1 MSVKKQKS
9 PLLLLHGWAMTPAV
23 WQPLRA
29 ALDAEAFDTQA
40 PALPGHDGHE
50 HAARPD
56 ATLDAWA
63 EIFAPQMGAPVF
75 APQVGAPVW
84 AGTRPAPTPLAPTT
98 VVGWSLGALIA
109 LELARLYP
117 ERVARLILI
126 GATPRFAAAPDWP
139 HGLDAGTVAAFG
151 EDYTHQT
158 AACLRRFL
166 TLQSLGEKTAR
177 RSLLSRLETACVP
190 HPEGRP
196 LPALAD
202 GLKILSGSDLRPRLV
217 TIGQP
222 VHLIHGDGDT
232 LMPLA
237 AARWLAAALPN
248 ARLSVLEGCG
258 HALPLSHPVE
268 LAQLISV
275 FA

>member
-1 MSVKKQKS
+1 MSVKKQKPS
-9 PLLLLHGWAMTPAV
+9 LLLLHGWAMTPAV

-63 EIFAPQMGAPVF
+63 EIFAPQ
-75 APQVGAPVW
+75 
-84 AGTRPAPTPLAPTT
+84 TT

-202 GLKILSGSDLRPRLV
+202 GLKILSGSDLRPRLA

-275 FA
+275 SA